1 MKYKIGDKVKFLNES
16 GGGVVSKI
24 ISPKMVNVM
33 IEDGFE
39 IPVLTSE
46 LLKIELDAPVDSP
59 VHMFREDFHADLKP
73 AEKIHHYEEDDR
85 NIPLTHNK
93 AKGTVSDGIYFA
105 FIPHDQK
112 WLITGLLDVYLVNNT
127 PHDILYSI
135 FLEKDEGGF
144 IGFDY
149 GSAEPSSMVLL
160 QTLER
165 DQLNQWEK
173 GILQVLFHPEEDSKL
188 LAPGNSGFK
197 IKLPRFYIESS
208 YKDSGIIAGKS
219 VLVSLITLT
228 SLNIIAE
235 SNAPLKE
242 DAEPVLAKAE
252 IVEPENIIDKHRTSP
267 HEAVVDL
274 HIGELVDNMTGIDN
288 NAMLRIQVNYFTRC
302 LENAIANKLH
312 KVTFI
317 HGVGTGVLKTALKE
331 ILKEYPNI
339 EYRDASMK
347 QFGYGALDVIIRN

>member
-39 IPVLTSE
+39 IPVMTSE

-73 AEKIHHYEEDDR
+73 SIEENHYEADDR
-85 NIPLTHNK
+85 TIPLTNNK
-93 AKGTVSDGIYFA
+93 ARGTVADGIYFA
-105 FIPHDQK
+105 FVPHDQK

-127 PHDILYSI
+127 SFDILYSI
-135 FLEKDEGGF
+135 FLEKEEGGF
-144 IGFDY
+144 MGFDY
-149 GSAEPSSMVLL
+149 GSAEPSSMILL

-173 GILQVLFHPEEDSKL
+173 GILQVLFHPEEGSKL
-188 LAPGNSGFK
+188 MAPGNSGFK

-208 YKDSGIIAGKS
+208 YKDSGIIDGKS
-219 VLVSLITLT
+219 ILVSLITLT

-235 SNAPLKE
+235 SNAPQRE
-242 DAEPVLAKAE
+242 NTEPTLAKAE

-267 HEAVVDL
+267 YEAVVDL
-274 HIGELVDNMTGIDN
+274 HIGELVDNMTGVDN
-288 NAMLRIQVNYFTRC
+288 AAMLRIQVNYFTRC
-302 LENAIANKLH
+302 LENAMANKLH

-331 ILKEYPNI
+331 ILKEYPNV
-339 EYRDASMK
+339 EYQDASMK